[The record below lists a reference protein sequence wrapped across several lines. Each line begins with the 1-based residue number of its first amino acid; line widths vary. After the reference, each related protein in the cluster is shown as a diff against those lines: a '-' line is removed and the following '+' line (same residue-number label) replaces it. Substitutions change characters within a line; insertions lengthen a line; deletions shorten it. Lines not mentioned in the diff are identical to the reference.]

1 MYVIPWNSCAK
12 CVSTAVSASSSL
24 GAECCASQL
33 KAFPWR
39 MEPAARAPD
48 KEESRSHKRW
58 RERSQPKNQTE
69 QPETPAAG
77 GDRRAET
84 ALEPGACAVWQVPQ
98 VPLLVGTEDI
108 RGVHVGRTPA
118 LVRIPW
124 YLSGSGC
131 GLRRFSS
138 EAQALEAYTFHAEA
152 YGAPLPARVFRR
164 DDHD

>member
-1 MYVIPWNSCAK
+1 MAPKKQAK
-12 CVSTAVSASSSL
+12 
-24 GAECCASQL
+24 EKQ
-33 KAFPWR
+33 
-39 MEPAARAPD
+39 EAAREQEAD
-48 KEESRSHKRW
+48 N
-58 RERSQPKNQTE
+58 QPK

-84 ALEPGACAVWQVPQ
+84 ALEPGAYAVWQVPQ

-138 EAQALEAYTFHAEA
+138 EAQELEAYTCHAEA